1 MSPFPRPRREI
12 AGQELLF
19 DDDLTDRVLREA
31 ADPGFVLVGISD
43 TVHTRH
49 LGTRATEHA
58 IPARPDVAATVHQ
71 LLAAGRL
78 VPGSRVT
85 VTVDGRPEPEAAT
98 AVDVAI
104 TGTATAASGPA
115 AGDRVLVHVDVVRPG
130 LGLVTCGAAGF
141 SGSIVREDGAYL
153 VETEAGGVI
162 GRARS
167 YRAGAERLARHHG
180 FVADPV
186 EIEHEHE
193 VYAR

>member
-1 MSPFPRPRREI
+1 MSPLPRPRREI
-12 AGQELLF
+12 AGQDLLF
-19 DDDLTDRVLREA
+19 DDELTDRTLREA
-31 ADPGFVLVGISD
+31 ADPGFVLVGIGDS
-43 TVHTRH
+43 VHTRH
-49 LGTRATEHA
+49 TGTRAAEHA

-78 VPGSRVT
+78 VHGSRVT

-98 AVDVAI
+98 AVDLA
-104 TGTATAASGPA
+104 ATAASRPA
-115 AGDRVLVHVDVVRPG
+115 PGDRVLVHVDVVRQG
-130 LGLVTCGAAGF
+130 LGLVTCGPADF

-153 VETEAGGVI
+153 VETEAGDVI

-167 YRAGAERLARHHG
+167 YRTGAERLARHHC

-186 EIEHEHE
+186 EIDHEHE